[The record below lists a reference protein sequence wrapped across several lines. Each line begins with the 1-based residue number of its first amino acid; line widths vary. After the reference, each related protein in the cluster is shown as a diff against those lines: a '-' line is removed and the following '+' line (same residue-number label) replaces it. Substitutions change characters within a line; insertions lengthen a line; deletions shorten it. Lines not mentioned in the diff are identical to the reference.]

1 MAETVMLV
9 EDELFVAIDLQMM
22 LEEAGWTVDGPY
34 ATVDEALS
42 AMEAALPD
50 CALLDVRL
58 KDGDVFPLA
67 DRLAQAHVPIV
78 FHSGHA
84 EPQALQERYPAAAVV
99 SKPSL
104 PGALRTELVRAM
116 QQQQGEDGQCVLAR
130 ST

>member
-9 EDELFVAIDLQMM
+9 EDELFVAMDLQMM

-34 ATVDEALS
+34 ASVEEALQ
-42 AMEAALPD
+42 AMQAGLPD

-67 DRLAQAHVPIV
+67 DRLAEADVPIV

-84 EPQALQERYPAAAVV
+84 EPQALQERYPASAVV

-104 PGALRTELVRAM
+104 PGALRAEIGRAI
-116 QQQQGEDGQCVLAR
+116 QGRNCDDSHRELAR
-130 ST
+130 LT